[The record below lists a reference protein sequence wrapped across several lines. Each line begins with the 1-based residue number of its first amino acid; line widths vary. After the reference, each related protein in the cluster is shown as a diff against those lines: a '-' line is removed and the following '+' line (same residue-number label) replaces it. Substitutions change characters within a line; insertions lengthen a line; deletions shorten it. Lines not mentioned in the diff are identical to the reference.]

1 MNHTKLT
8 GKTALVTGAAGAIGS
23 AICRTFANDGLKLIL
38 VDLQEQSLRELADE
52 LPVESHCLA
61 LDIADHDAVVQGC
74 HGAFESLAPADV
86 LVNCAGILSNNKLAE
101 TTTDEWR
108 RVLAVNLDGAFFL
121 TQQVVPHMKAQRWG
135 RIVNLASWAWKSGGR
150 TAGTAY
156 TVSKGGIVSLTFS
169 AARELAEYGITVN
182 GIAPCYV
189 MSYMVSEQLTEKQ
202 RNQLRAEIPLNR
214 FCEPEE
220 VAHSVRFFVSPL
232 ASFITGEILDM
243 NGGLQFD

>member
-1 MNHTKLT
+1 MNNETLS

-23 AICRTFANDGLKLIL
+23 AICRAFAADGLQLIL
-38 VDLQEQSLRELADE
+38 VDLEVQSLQALADQ
-52 LPVESHCLA
+52 LPVPCHCLS
-61 LDIADHDAVVQGC
+61 LDIADHEAVAKGYQNII
-74 HGAFESLAPADV
+74 ESFAPADV

-101 TTTDEWR
+101 TSRDEWR

-121 TQQVVPHMKAQRWG
+121 TQQVVPQMKSRRWG

-156 TVSKGGIVSLTFS
+156 AVSKGGIVSLTFS
-169 AARELAEYGITVN
+169 AARELTEHGITVN

-189 MSYMVSEQLTEKQ
+189 MSYMVSEQLTEQQRKQ
-202 RNQLRAEIPLNR
+202 LLTEIPVNR

-220 VAHSVRFFVSPL
+220 VAHAVQFFVSPL
-232 ASFITGEILDM
+232 AGFITGEILDM
-243 NGGLQFD
+243 NGGLQLD